1 MIQSTTL
8 SEINTTNTCL
18 PGDIQMLLTNSVT
31 LHEHTKTANE
41 NTLALLSFLTSHPT
55 MKTVKQPFSHQTAG
69 IYNSLR

>member
-1 MIQSTTL
+1 
-8 SEINTTNTCL
+8 
-18 PGDIQMLLTNSVT
+18 MLLTNSVT